1 MAGTS
6 SIGQRLGLARR
17 AQGYTQTQL
26 ATRAGLGLAS
36 VKNYERG
43 VTVPRR
49 HALES
54 LADALG
60 VPDGWLRDG

>member
-1 MAGTS
+1 M
-6 SIGQRLGLARR
+6 ARR
-17 AQGYTQTQL
+17 AQGYTQLQL
-26 ATRAGLGLAS
+26 ADRSGLGLAS

-43 VTVPRR
+43 VTVPRAR
-49 HALES
+49 ALEA